1 MAYIDGYLIPVQPGK
16 LDAYRKMAEEMAPKF
31 REWGATR
38 VVEAVEDDC
47 PVGKQND
54 FHTAV
59 LSEDGEKTIFSWV
72 EWPDKETRDAGWKK
86 MEDYMETAEG
96 PHDMPFDGKRMIYGG
111 FSPIVD
117 Q

>member
-1 MAYIDGYLIPVQPGK
+1 MSYIDGYLIPVPEGK
-16 LDAYRKMAEEMAPKF
+16 LDAYRAMAEEMAPKF

-59 LSEDGEKTIFSWV
+59 LAEGSEKTIFSWV
-72 EWPDKETRDAGWKK
+72 EWPSKEARDAGWAK
-86 MEDYMETAEG
+86 MQEWMDASDSDFD
-96 PHDMPFDGKRMIYGG
+96 PPFDGKRMIFGG
-111 FSPIVD
+111 FNPIVD
-117 Q
+117 A